1 MVVKVKSNTTM
12 SDVTGR
18 VDYYYK
24 RANEIHKLIA
34 DDENEAER
42 QYTILYKRQKQDNHE
57 LWLVRNEG
65 IINNN
70 RPLEL
75 YRGFLS
81 HLSFVENTKQNIKWN
96 LNEFRQGK
104 NWFDAELK
112 KMGD

>member
-18 VDYYYK
+18 VNYYYK

-34 DDENEAER
+34 DDENEAKR
-42 QYTILYKRQKQDNHE
+42 QYTILYKRQKQDYHE
-57 LWLVRNEG
+57 LSLMHNRTVLESNRALWLYWR
-65 IINNN
+65 
-70 RPLEL
+70 
-75 YRGFLS
+75 FFD
-81 HLSFVENTKQNIKWN
+81 HLHFIENTKKNIKWN
-96 LNEFRQGK
+96 LSEFRQGK